1 MSNEVIETKL
11 SDEDASALAHEWIEH
26 LKKKAKARLV
36 LLVCMFVVLVAAI
49 ALVVSMESEKR
60 ALTVQLLESAERID
74 DLELSLTGK
83 RDEIAELNQV
93 LSKSEQS
100 REFLEQVKGDTAS
113 QLNVAEQIIQTQ
125 KEKIALL
132 EGELERSSALALSL
146 ESQLDGAQQGLASE
160 KASLKKLNTELSK
173 RSSAYKALVKRQE
186 DMRDEMDRLADALD
200 QSTAEKSSAQK
211 QLLTVKSELKQAR
224 NRLLALNKE
233 LAEVN
238 SLLAAAKAAPVSEP
252 ATEELKTD
260 HRSLAIQPILSQPS
274 ATEQPKEDAN
284 IVDPNALMIQ

>member
-11 SDEDASALAHEWIEH
+11 SNEDASALAHEWIEH
-26 LKKKAKARLV
+26 LKKKGKTRLIFIV
-36 LLVCMFVVLVAAI
+36 CLLLVLVAAAAVI
-49 ALVVSMESEKR
+49 VSMEFDKR
-60 ALTVQLLESAERID
+60 AINAQLLDSASRING
-74 DLELSLTGK
+74 LEVSLEAK
-83 RDEIAELNQV
+83 VVEIDELNQAF
-93 LSKSEQS
+93 SKSEQS

-125 KEKIALL
+125 KEKIALV
-132 EGELERSSALALSL
+132 EGEIERSSELAMSL
-146 ESQLDGAQQGLASE
+146 ESQLGGVQKGLASE

-173 RSSAYKALVKRQE
+173 RSSAYKALVKRQG

-211 QLLTVKSELKQAR
+211 QLNTVKSELKQAR

-238 SLLAAAKAAPVSEP
+238 SKLAAKDVPVIDLPVEVV
-252 ATEELKTD
+252 KTD
-260 HRSLAIQPILSQPS
+260 HRSLAIQPILSQPAKDES
-274 ATEQPKEDAN
+274 PESDPN
-284 IVDPNALMIQ
+284 VVDPNALMIQ

>member
-1 MSNEVIETKL
+1 MSNEVVETKL
-11 SDEDASALAHEWIEH
+11 SNEDASALAHEWIEH
-26 LKKKAKARLV
+26 LKKKGKTRLIFIV
-36 LLVCMFVVLVAAI
+36 CLLLVLVAAAAVI
-49 ALVVSMESEKR
+49 VSMEFDKR
-60 ALTVQLLESAERID
+60 ALNAQLLDSASRING
-74 DLELSLTGK
+74 LELSLEAK
-83 RDEIAELNQV
+83 VVEIDELNQV

-132 EGELERSSALALSL
+132 EGEIERSSELAMSL
-146 ESQLDGAQQGLASE
+146 ESQLGGVQKGLASE
-160 KASLKKLNTELSK
+160 KASLQKLNTELSK
-173 RSSAYKALVKRQE
+173 RSSAYKALVKRQG

-200 QSTAEKSSAQK
+200 QSTVEKSSAQK
-211 QLLTVKSELKQAR
+211 QLSTVKSELKQAR

-238 SLLAAAKAAPVSEP
+238 SKLAAKDVPVVELP
-252 ATEELKTD
+252 AEVVKTD

-274 ATEQPKEDAN
+274 KDESPKSDPN
-284 IVDPNALMIQ
+284 VVDPNALMIQ